1 MSEPEKRGPS
11 LGGSERSIAWGRLVV
26 AALLTLY
33 VVTYSAPARTDP
45 PGFLLPAGLLLVAA
59 LVGLSVLQLTRPQ
72 RGARALVGYIAA
84 DGFLTMAFVGL
95 FAFDPQKY
103 LFAMGFGVVLEA
115 ALLLGLRAAVSTWAA
130 LSVAY
135 GLKEALAY
143 ELLDVPTEPVGV
155 ILRLVVLGGV
165 ALTTGSLVEANRATR
180 AFSEERQE
188 TERLRDL
195 DEMKTAFLAA
205 VSHDLKNP
213 LTAILGFST
222 TLQSRLDRLPPER
235 SKEFLGHIT
244 NAARKL
250 QRMLDD
256 LLDIDRM
263 DRGTLTP
270 NLMPTDIGA
279 LVRRTVEETDMQGRA
294 VTIGADDVT
303 VNVDPPK
310 VERIVENLITNA
322 VKYTPDG
329 SPIDVRVEPREG
341 GVLIAVEDRG
351 EGIPDQQK
359 QAVFDPF
366 HRAPG
371 AEKVAKGTGVG
382 LSLVSRFAELHGGRA
397 WVEDRPG
404 GGASFL
410 VFLPGE
416 NPPAPLSQGRPP
428 AS

>member
-1 MSEPEKRGPS
+1 MP
-11 LGGSERSIAWGRLVV
+11 GGSDRAIAWGRLVV
-26 AALLTLY
+26 AALLTIY
-33 VVTYSAPARTDP
+33 TVTYSAPQGRSAP
-45 PGFLLPAGLLLVAA
+45 SFLVPAGLAVVAA
-59 LVGLSVLQLTRPQ
+59 LVGLSVIELRAKQ
-72 RGARALVGYIAA
+72 RSKQTLIAYIGADAA
-84 DGFLTMAFVGL
+84 FAMGFVAL

-103 LFAMGFGVVLEA
+103 LFATAFGVVLEA
-115 ALLLGLRAAVSTWAA
+115 ALLLGLRAAVFTWAG
-130 LSVAY
+130 LSLAY
-135 GLKEALAY
+135 GLKETIAQAA
-143 ELLDVPTEPVGV
+143 LDVPTEPVGV
-155 ILRLVVLGGV
+155 ILRLVVLGAV

-263 DRGTLTP
+263 NRGTLEPHRT
-270 NLMPTDIGA
+270 PTDIGS
-279 LVRRTVEETDMQGRA
+279 LVRRTVEETDTQGRA
-294 VTIGADDVT
+294 VLIAADEIT
-303 VNVDPPK
+303 VSVDPPK
-310 VERIVENLITNA
+310 VERIVENLVTNA
-322 VKYTPDG
+322 VKYTPSD
-329 SPIDVRVEPREG
+329 SPIDVRVEPQDG

-351 EGIPDQQK
+351 AGIGDAQK
-359 QAVFDPF
+359 VAVFDPF

-382 LSLVSRFAELHGGRA
+382 LSLVSSFAELHGGRA

-404 GGASFL
+404 GGASFRVL
-410 VFLPGE
+410 LPDRD
-416 NPPAPLSQGRPP
+416 ATRSDQ
-428 AS
+428 